1 MSNEEKAPNRFQ
13 RLYRGLTTI
22 DFVGR
27 RRTWF
32 TMSLVVIL
40 LGLGSLGVRG
50 FNFGIDFKGGDS
62 WEVLAPNTTIA
73 AMTGFGGRIV
83 WDTSQPN
90 GQPRDRGDDP
100 RRGERRSV
108 PADRGEAR

>member
-1 MSNEEKAPNRFQ
+1 MSSEVKTPTPSSVST
-13 RLYRGLTTI
+13 GLTTI

-40 LGLGSLGVRG
+40 LGLGSLGIRG

-62 WEVLAPNTTIA
+62 W
-73 AMTGFGGRIV
+73 
-83 WDTSQPN
+83 
-90 GQPRDRGDDP
+90 
-100 RRGERRSV
+100 RSSL
-108 PADRGEAR
+108 PTLRSRP